1 MIKNIKIK
9 FNSDYD
15 LPPNKTIEIRS
26 MIIAVK
32 FVFHDDKRYNWQVF
46 LDECLYK
53 LQKFKKCCIN
63 GIDVSE
69 GTDVKTSELKECNIW
84 YYWYFLYKEFKFYQ
98 MSTMGAMIY
107 W

>member
-26 MIIAVK
+26 MIIVVK

-53 LQKFKKCCIN
+53 LQKIQKM
-63 GIDVSE
+63 
-69 GTDVKTSELKECNIW
+69 
-84 YYWYFLYKEFKFYQ
+84 LY
-98 MSTMGAMIY
+98 
-107 W
+107 